1 VNDQVIGRTADHLN
15 VLESY
20 GTHLGFTLFS
30 YGRIESNR
38 GAYIAVEW
46 QSEGN
51 RKRPYL
57 IFQVGPHMFQCG
69 WLFG

>member
-1 VNDQVIGRTADHLN
+1 MNNRVIGQTADHLN

-20 GTHLGFTLFS
+20 GTRLGFVLFS
-30 YGRIESNR
+30 YGRVESNK
-38 GAYIAVEW
+38 GIYMAVEW

-51 RKRPYL
+51 RKRPYFIL
-57 IFQVGPHMFQCG
+57 QIGRNVMQSG